1 MPVQTPEPIDDEYL
15 KVVRQ
20 KAAARGGLAGLSR
33 TAHVAYRQNAMVFHQ
48 ETFRRRVLE
57 ELDLAGF
64 TVEALAAELGDYKGG
79 TLRLWL
85 NGKRAYEQELLFAL
99 EWWLRSLDDERPSY
113 SPFARGVI
121 EAARAQGYCR
131 AVQAIREQMLS
142 TTDSPLSQRDF
153 WQLHHMYALRGWQ
166 GTSPASPAGFAAQ
179 AAAISVRAACEYTE
193 TFLELE
199 RVDPPDDIDQP
210 YKFVEL
216 HQLDNDWGVYYLIT
230 RLCLAR
236 GADDQHVVGYPI
248 SFQPDG
254 GNAGQSPYTEN
265 D

>member
-64 TVEALAAELGDYKGG
+64 TVEAVAAELGDYKGG

-85 NGKRAYEQELLFAL
+85 NGKRAYEHELLFAL
-99 EWWLRSLDDERPSY
+99 EWWLRSLDDELPY
-113 SPFARGVI
+113 SPFSKGVI
-121 EAARAQGYCR
+121 EAAGRRGIVRPYRPSANKCWAVPIRLSRSEIFGSCTTCMHCADGRAR
-131 AVQAIREQMLS
+131 LLKARL
-142 TTDSPLSQRDF
+142 DSR
-153 WQLHHMYALRGWQ
+153 
-166 GTSPASPAGFAAQ
+166 TVAAMS
-179 AAAISVRAACEYTE
+179 ARAACEYTE

-199 RVDPPDDIDQP
+199 RVDPPDDIDRP
-210 YKFVEL
+210 YISPSYKSSIVIGEC
-216 HQLDNDWGVYYLIT
+216 IT
-230 RLCLAR
+230 
-236 GADDQHVVGYPI
+236 
-248 SFQPDG
+248 
-254 GNAGQSPYTEN
+254 
-265 D
+265 